1 MNAFIVDLEDRPG
14 SIAAVAEAIAM
25 KGISITSL
33 AGLTSRGAGGAAILT
48 NDEAGTRRALADG
61 RFKVREVEVVP
72 HAIEDRPGSFAE
84 AARRLADAG
93 VNLEA
98 VLPTGM
104 AEGKVTIAFAT
115 TDPAKART
123 ALGTMATAGR

>member
-33 AGLTSRGAGGAAILT
+33 AGVASGGTGGAAILT
-48 NDEAGTRRALADG
+48 NDEAGTRQALADA
-61 RFKVREVEVVP
+61 RLKVREVEVVP
-72 HAIEDRPGSFAE
+72 HAIDDRPGAFAE

-104 AEGKVTIAFAT
+104 SEGKVTIAFAT
-115 TDPAKART
+115 TDPAKARA
-123 ALGTMATAGR
+123 ALGTMAAAGR

>member
-14 SIAAVAEAIAM
+14 SIATVAEALAM

-33 AGLTSRGAGGAAILT
+33 AGIASRGAGSAAILT

-61 RFKVREVEVVP
+61 KFTVREIEVVP
-72 HAIEDRPGSFAE
+72 HAVEDRAGAFAE
-84 AARRLADAG
+84 VARKLADAG

-104 AEGKVTIAFAT
+104 SGGKVSIAFAT
-115 TDPAKART
+115 TQAAKARE
-123 ALGTMATAGR
+123 ALGSLAGAAR

>member
-14 SIAAVAEAIAM
+14 SIAAVAEALAM

-33 AGLTSRGAGGAAILT
+33 AGIASRGAGSAAILT

-61 RFKVREVEVVP
+61 KFTVREIEVVP
-72 HAIEDRPGSFAE
+72 HAIEDRAGAFAE
-84 AARRLADAG
+84 VARKLADAG

-104 AEGKVTIAFAT
+104 SGGKVSIAFAT
-115 TDPAKART
+115 TQAAKARE
-123 ALGTMATAGR
+123 ALGSLAGAAR

>member
-14 SIAAVAEAIAM
+14 SIAAVAEALAM

-33 AGLTSRGAGGAAILT
+33 AGIASRGAGSAAILT
-48 NDEAGTRRALADG
+48 NDEAGTRKALADG
-61 RFKVREVEVVP
+61 KFKVREIEVVP
-72 HAIEDRPGSFAE
+72 HAVEDRAGAFAE
-84 AARRLADAG
+84 VARKLADAG

-104 AEGKVTIAFAT
+104 SGGKVSIAFAT
-115 TDPAKART
+115 TQAAKARE
-123 ALGTMATAGR
+123 ALGSLAGAAR

>member
-14 SIAAVAEAIAM
+14 SVAAVAEAIAL

-33 AGLTSRGAGGAAILT
+33 AGVTGRGAGGAVVLT
-48 NDEAGTRRALADG
+48 NDEAGTRRALAEAG
-61 RFKVREVEVVP
+61 FTTREVEVVP
-72 HAIEDRPGSFAE
+72 HAIEDRPVACGG
-84 AARRLADAG
+84 RPTLADAG

-104 AEGKVTIAFAT
+104 SEARQMIASPRPT
-115 TDPAKART
+115 GEART
-123 ALGTMATAGR
+123 ALGPMAAAGR

>member
-14 SIAAVAEAIAM
+14 SVAAVAEAIAL

-33 AGLTSRGAGGAAILT
+33 AGVTGRGTGGAVVLT
-48 NDEAGTRRALADG
+48 NDEAGTRRALAEAV
-61 RFKVREVEVVP
+61 FTAREVEVVP

-84 AARRLADAG
+84 VARRLADAG

-104 AEGKVTIAFAT
+104 SEGKVMIAFAT

-123 ALGTMATAGR
+123 ALGSMAAAGR

>member
-14 SIAAVAEAIAM
+14 SVAAVAEAIAL

-33 AGLTSRGAGGAAILT
+33 AGLTGRGAGGAVVLT
-48 NDEAGTRRALADG
+48 NDEAGTRRALAEAG
-61 RFKVREVEVVP
+61 FTTREVEVVP

-84 AARRLADAG
+84 VARRLADAG

-98 VLPTGM
+98 VLPT
-104 AEGKVTIAFAT
+104 
-115 TDPAKART
+115 
-123 ALGTMATAGR
+123 

>member
-14 SIAAVAEAIAM
+14 SIAAVAEALAM

-33 AGLTSRGAGGAAILT
+33 AGIASRGAGSAAILT

-61 RFKVREVEVVP
+61 KFTVREIEVVP
-72 HAIEDRPGSFAE
+72 HAVEDRAGAFAE
-84 AARRLADAG
+84 VARKLADAG

-104 AEGKVTIAFAT
+104 SGGKVSIAFAT
-115 TDPAKART
+115 TQAAKARE
-123 ALGTMATAGR
+123 ALGSLAGAAR

>member
-14 SIAAVAEAIAM
+14 SIAAVAEALAM

-33 AGLTSRGAGGAAILT
+33 AGIASRGAGSAAILT

-61 RFKVREVEVVP
+61 KFTVREIEVVP
-72 HAIEDRPGSFAE
+72 HAIEDRAGAFAE
-84 AARRLADAG
+84 VARKLADAG

-104 AEGKVTIAFAT
+104 SGGKVSIAFAT
-115 TDPAKART
+115 TQAAKARE
-123 ALGTMATAGR
+123 ALGSLTGAAR